1 MFRIVSAG
9 LAALALSACA
19 GFDGP
24 AASEPA
30 FDLPEA
36 ATGRAQSA
44 EAGRGAGW
52 MAVAANPHAA
62 DAAAAMLAAGGSASD
77 AGIAAQL
84 VLNLVEPQSSGLGG
98 GAFAL
103 VHDPARGETIAWD
116 GRETAPAGA
125 EPDMFLKPDGEPAN
139 SVAAALG
146 GRSVATPS
154 LARLLGDM
162 HARHGRLDWETLFAP
177 AIALAEDG
185 FEVSPRLHRL
195 IEFDAERLAS
205 REAAA
210 AYLLTEDGAPK
221 PVGTRI
227 TNPDFA
233 AVLRTLAESGPDAFY
248 EGGTPEA
255 IVAAVASDPKPG
267 PLALSD
273 FAAYETVM
281 REPVCGSY
289 RDRTVCGMGPPSSA
303 ATTTLA
309 ALALLERYD
318 LSDMAPL
325 SPEFEHLFVEA
336 LNVAYADRNAYI
348 ADPAFYAPP
357 VAGLIDEAY
366 LDTRAALIDP
376 HAAGGVYE
384 AGVPPGAEPVGANA
398 SGEQPGTTHISV
410 VDETGQVFAMT
421 STIMAA
427 FGSRVM
433 AEGMFLNNEMTNFS
447 FVAEDEDGLVANRI
461 EPGKRPL
468 SAMAPTIVFGPDG
481 APELVLGSPG
491 GPAIIGYVTRAIV
504 AMVDFGLSP
513 EEAAALPHVLG
524 ANLGAAFLEADTEAA
539 ALEEALAGMG
549 HRVIVRDLNSGLHI
563 IRVGPEGLEG
573 GADPRREGAVRAD

>member
-1 MFRIVSAG
+1 MIRIIAAG
-9 LAALALSACA
+9 FAAFALGACA
-19 GFDGP
+19 SFEP
-24 AASEPA
+24 EPA

-36 ATGRAQSA
+36 ATGRAEIA
-44 EAGRGAGW
+44 KGGRGADW
-52 MAVAANPHAA
+52 AAVAANPHAVK
-62 DAAAAMLAAGGSASD
+62 AAADILAAGGSATD

-125 EPDMFLKPDGEPAN
+125 EPDMFLTADGEPEN
-139 SVAAALG
+139 SVAAAVG
-146 GRSVATPS
+146 GRSIATPS

-162 HARHGRLDWETLFAP
+162 HARHGRLDWAALFQP
-177 AIALAEDG
+177 AIALAEEG
-185 FEVSPRLHRL
+185 FAVSPRLHRL
-195 IEFDAERLAS
+195 IAFDQERLAS

-210 AYLLTEDGAPK
+210 AYLLTPEGEPK
-221 PVGTRI
+221 PVDAVI
-227 TNPDFA
+227 TNPAFA
-233 AVLRTLAESGPDAFY
+233 AVLRTLAEDGPDAFY
-248 EGGTPEA
+248 EGDIPA
-255 IVAAVASDPKPG
+255 DIVAAASSDPKPG
-267 PLALSD
+267 ALRLSD
-273 FAAYETVM
+273 FSAYETVM
-281 REPVCGSY
+281 REPVCGAY

-303 ATTTLA
+303 ATTTIA
-309 ALALLERYD
+309 ALKLLERHD
-318 LSDMAPL
+318 LSAMAPL
-325 SPEFEHLFVEA
+325 TPAFEHLFVEA

-348 ADPAFYAPP
+348 ADPAFYDPP
-357 VAGLIDEAY
+357 VAGLIEEGY

-376 HAAGGVYE
+376 DAAGGVYE
-384 AGVPPGAEPVGANA
+384 AGAPPGSERAGENA

-410 VDETGQVFAMT
+410 VDADGQVFSMT

-433 AEGMFLNNEMTNFS
+433 ARGMFLNNEMTNFS
-447 FVAEDEDGLVANRI
+447 FLAEDEDGPVANRI

-491 GPAIIGYVTRAIV
+491 GPAIIAYVTRAIV

-513 EEAAALPHVLG
+513 DEAAALPHVLG
-524 ANLGAAFLEADTEAA
+524 ANLGAAFLEAETEAA
-539 ALEEALAGMG
+539 ALEPALAEMG

-563 IRVGPEGLEG
+563 LRLGPDGLEG
-573 GADPRREGAVRAD
+573 GADPRREGAVVAN